1 VSGHVID
8 AMFGFIGGVIPGGLH
23 FAWKVTH
30 NDRTIGGTIDL
41 TYRAPKKKTK

>member
-1 VSGHVID
+1 MSVHLLD
-8 AMFGFIGGVIPGGLH
+8 ALFGFLGGAIPGGLH

-41 TYRAPKKKTK
+41 TYRGPRKPKK